1 MVNLDNYFSSFDV
14 AQRKGILKTMNHI
27 PVAKEYS
34 GTYFVTLNDESYFI
48 KVASEKNIFYKM
60 YAELVAERLAPLV
73 NLDSIK
79 SDIALINYGTDKIK
93 DYRYA
98 LISKDY
104 RKDGYDVYSNQE
116 MNIYYMD
123 ELEKKGLYDKYYG
136 DNSINQD
143 SLDVI
148 WDSYYYHYKDFK
160 NRDAIVENKV
170 KEQVRRFIFRF
181 YIMDRD
187 FHLGNGE
194 TLDCEN
200 LSLTEDSPMFDMDQA
215 FNPLY
220 YYRNNSM
227 RGAGLDDPY
236 DDFDSFLD
244 ISDDSVYSYASSMHN
259 ILTPEVLENTI
270 KSMEHSDNIKVP
282 NKYKNEMVSLY
293 SKHYDKIGDILKKRI
308 KVK

>member
-1 MVNLDNYFSSFDV
+1 MVNLDNYFSSFDF

-282 NKYKNEMVSLY
+282 NEYKNEMVSLY
-293 SKHYDKIGDILKKRI
+293 SKHYDKIDDILKKRI